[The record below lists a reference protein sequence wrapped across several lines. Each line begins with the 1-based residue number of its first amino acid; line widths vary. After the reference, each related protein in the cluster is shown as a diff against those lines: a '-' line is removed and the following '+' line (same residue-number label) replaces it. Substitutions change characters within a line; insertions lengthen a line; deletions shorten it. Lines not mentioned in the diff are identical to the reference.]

1 MLIFCLAVFLAA
13 VSGALAGSAVGE
25 VSATSYPTFD
35 SVLFFALIMISVGG
49 EPWYGV
55 LAAASVTIVPS
66 YVQGTNVTN
75 YLTLLFGIGAIA
87 YAIAPSWGVPVP
99 VMRWIDATFRW
110 QQPATAPDA
119 VERAPGVIAPASP
132 GGLRVQ
138 GVTVQFGGL
147 VAARNVTLDVPTGRI
162 TALIGPN
169 GAGKT
174 TTFNVCS
181 GLGSATSGRVFL
193 DERDISRLGPAA
205 RSRLGLGRT
214 FQQMELFDTMS
225 VRDNIAL
232 GQEGQYAGTNPVGHV
247 VSTPRQREVI
257 SRATDEAL
265 SLVGL
270 LDVADVLA
278 GNLSTGRRRLVEL
291 GRCLVGG
298 HSILLLDEPSSGLD
312 HVETERFGEI
322 LQSVVADRGVGI
334 LLVEHDMSL
343 VTEICDHIYVLD
355 FGEMVFE
362 GTSREVVGS
371 PVVRA
376 AYLGEEIPRALD

>member
-1 MLIFCLAVFLAA
+1 M
-13 VSGALAGSAVGE
+13 
-25 VSATSYPTFD
+25 
-35 SVLFFALIMISVGG
+35 
-49 EPWYGV
+49 
-55 LAAASVTIVPS
+55 
-66 YVQGTNVTN
+66 
-75 YLTLLFGIGAIA
+75 
-87 YAIAPSWGVPVP
+87 
-99 VMRWIDATFRW
+99 
-110 QQPATAPDA
+110 
-119 VERAPGVIAPASP
+119 IAPASP
-132 GGLRVQ
+132 GGCACKGSPSNSAGSWRRERD
-138 GVTVQFGGL
+138 TH
-147 VAARNVTLDVPTGRI
+147 VPTGRI

-181 GLGSATSGRVFL
+181 GLGSATSGKVFL

-214 FQQMELFDTMS
+214 FQQMELFDTMT

-257 SRATDEAL
+257 TRATDEAL

-270 LDVADVLA
+270 QDVADVLA

-343 VTEICDHIYVLD
+343 VTQICDHIYVLD

-362 GTSREVVGS
+362 GTPRQVVGS

-376 AYLGEEIPRALD
+376 AYLGEEIPELWSEGERSREAV